1 MSDLHTRDLAA
12 MSYSRRV
19 QGCNLPHRLFCIQM
33 QRIGLRV
40 AGPGL
45 YNMLWGTCEP
55 GKHFFNDATLRCTG
69 NRGGIIVAGQK
80 LTTPLDGE

>member
-1 MSDLHTRDLAA
+1 
-12 MSYSRRV
+12 
-19 QGCNLPHRLFCIQM
+19 M

-40 AGPGL
+40 AGLGL
-45 YNMLWGTCEP
+45 YNMLYDVLSRTCEP
-55 GKHFFNDATLRCTG
+55 GKHFFNDATFRCAG